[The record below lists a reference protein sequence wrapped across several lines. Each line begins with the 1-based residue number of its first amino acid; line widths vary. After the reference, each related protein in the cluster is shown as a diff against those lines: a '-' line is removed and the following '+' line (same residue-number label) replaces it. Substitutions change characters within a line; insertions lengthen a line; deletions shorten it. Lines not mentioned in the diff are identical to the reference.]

1 MTDPKSRWINTYL
14 EFDFDDNLIACDGYH
29 YDGQI
34 CLADGPV
41 ENQQLTE
48 LNGKLNTARDRVAKA
63 FEEAK
68 TEQDG
73 KAVHDF
79 TRVKVYGEGMST
91 MAVAEKVNA
100 DNEEMNALGT
110 EIETVKAA
118 AGAFDRLSKPVDQMI
133 HSAPDAAKDADR
145 PQPYKS
151 IGRKIMEI
159 KGLKEDPH
167 SLKRILQGGA
177 VEIPDVSINEF
188 KTLFQ
193 TSAGW
198 DPESIRFPQIVP
210 AVTRPIQ
217 LLDIMPTGQI
227 GQAAAKYMEETTRT
241 HAAAEK
247 AEGAAYAE
255 STFVLTEKTKT
266 VEKITDSVPVTDEQ
280 LEDVAMANSY
290 REERIRFGIR
300 QRLDNQVMQGNGV
313 TPNLEGILNVS
324 GIQTQAKGADPTPD
338 AFFKA
343 NTKLMVTG
351 RVNPTHNVMHPNDW
365 QQLRLLRT
373 ADGIYIWGNPS
384 EAGPERLWGLPV
396 VKSDVMT
403 ENTGLSGSFEGA
415 WIQLLERRGLVLEI
429 GFVGDQF
436 KQGKQTIRASMRV
449 VLVTYRPV
457 AFCTVTGI

>member
-1 MTDPKSRWINTYL
+1 MPDPI
-14 EFDFDDNLIACDGYH
+14 
-29 YDGQI
+29 Q
-34 CLADGPV
+34 
-41 ENQQLTE
+41 NQQLTE
-48 LNGKLNTARDRVAKA
+48 LNGKLNAIRDRVAKA

-68 TEQDG
+68 IEQDG

-79 TRVKVYGEGMST
+79 TRVKVYGENHST
-91 MAVAEKVNA
+91 VAIAEKVNA
-100 DNEEMNALGT
+100 DNEEMNGLQT

-133 HSAPDAAKDADR
+133 HQAVEDTTKGADK

-151 IGRKIMEI
+151 LGQKIMEI
-159 KGLKEDPH
+159 KGLKEDPT
-167 SLKRILQGGA
+167 SLKRILERGA
-177 VEIPDVSINEF
+177 VEIPGVSLNEF
-188 KTLFQ
+188 KAQFQEIKTLFE

-198 DPESIRFPQIVP
+198 SPESVRFPQIVP

-217 LLDIMPTGQI
+217 LLDIMPTGTI
-227 GQAAAKYMEETTRT
+227 GQAAAKYMEETTRS

-247 AEGAAYAE
+247 AEGADYAE
-255 STFVLTEKTKT
+255 SQFVLTERTQT
-266 VEKITDSVPVTDEQ
+266 VEKITDSIPVTDEQ
-280 LEDVAMANSY
+280 LEDVSMAQSY
-290 REERIRFGIR
+290 LEERIRFGIR
-300 QRLDNQVMQGNGV
+300 QRLDNQVMQGDGA

-324 GIQTQAKGADPTPD
+324 GIQTQAKGSDPVPD

-343 NTKLMVTG
+343 TTKLMVIG
-351 RVNPTHNVMHPNDW
+351 RVNATHHVMHPNDW
-365 QQLRLLRT
+365 QAIRLLRT

-396 VKSDVMT
+396 VKSDVMS

-415 WIQLLERRGLVLEI
+415 WIQLLERRGVVLEV
-429 GFVGDQF
+429 GFVGSQF
-436 KQGKQTIRASMRV
+436 TQGKQTIRASMRV

>member
-1 MTDPKSRWINTYL
+1 MPDPI
-14 EFDFDDNLIACDGYH
+14 
-29 YDGQI
+29 
-34 CLADGPV
+34 
-41 ENQQLTE
+41 ENQQLKE
-48 LNGKLNTARDRVAKA
+48 LRGKKTTVVDRVARA
-63 FEEAK
+63 FEEAN
-68 TEQDG
+68 TEIDG

-79 TRVKVYGEGMST
+79 TRVKVYGDGLST
-91 MAVAEKVNA
+91 HAVAEKVKA
-100 DNEEMNALGT
+100 DVKEMDKLGE
-110 EIETVKAA
+110 EIETMTAA
-118 AGAFDRLSKPVDQMI
+118 AGAYDRLSKPADQMI
-133 HSAPDAAKDADR
+133 HPALEATKDAPK

-151 IGRKIMEI
+151 LGQKLMEI
-159 KGLKEDPH
+159 KGLKEDPT
-167 SLKRILQGGA
+167 SLKRILERGA
-177 VEIPDVSINEF
+177 VEIPGVSLNEF
-188 KTLFQ
+188 KAQFQEIKTLFE

-198 DPESIRFPQIVP
+198 SPESVRFPQIVP

-217 LLDIMPTGQI
+217 LLDIMPTGTI

-255 STFVLTEKTKT
+255 SEFVLTERTQT
-266 VEKITDSVPVTDEQ
+266 VEKITDSIPVTDEQ
-280 LEDVAMANSY
+280 LEDVAMAQSY
-290 REERIRFGIR
+290 LEERIRFGIR
-300 QRLDNQVMQGNGV
+300 QRLDNQVMKGNGA

-324 GIQTQAKGADPTPD
+324 GIQTQAKGSDPVPD

-343 NTKLMVTG
+343 MTKLMVIG
-351 RVNPTHNVMHPNDW
+351 RVNATHHVMHPNDW
-365 QQLRLLRT
+365 QAIRLLRT

-415 WIQLLERRGLVLEI
+415 WIQLLERRGVVLEV
-429 GFVGDQF
+429 GFTGSQF
-436 KQGKQTIRASMRV
+436 TQGKQTIRASMRV

>member
-14 EFDFDDNLIACDGYH
+14 EYDFDGNLISCEGFYDDGP
-29 YDGQI
+29 I
-34 CLADGPV
+34 CLADPIK
-41 ENQQLTE
+41 NQQLDD
-48 LNGKLNTARDRVAKA
+48 LHGKLNAVRDRVAKA

-79 TRVKVYGEGMST
+79 TRVKVYGDGLTT

-118 AGAFDRLSKPVDQMI
+118 AGAWDRLSKPADQMI
-133 HSAPDAAKDADR
+133 HPALEASKDA
-145 PQPYKS
+145 PKPEPYKS
-151 IGRKIMEI
+151 LGQKILEI

-167 SLKRILQGGA
+167 SLKQILQRGA
-177 VEIPDVSINEF
+177 VEIPGVSLNEF

-241 HAAAEK
+241 HSAAEK

-255 STFVLTEKTKT
+255 STFVLTERTQT
-266 VEKITDSVPVTDEQ
+266 VEKITDSIPVTDEQ
-280 LEDVAMANSY
+280 LEDVAMAQSY
-290 REERIRFGIR
+290 LEERIRFGIR
-300 QRLDNQVMQGNGV
+300 QRLDNQVMQGDGS

-324 GIQTQAKGADPTPD
+324 GIQTQAKGSDPVPD

-343 NTKLMVTG
+343 MTKLMVTG
-351 RVNPTHNVMHPNDW
+351 RVNATHQVMHPNDW
-365 QQLRLLRT
+365 QAIRLLRT

-415 WIQLLERRGLVLEI
+415 WIQLLERRGVLLEV
-429 GFVGDQF
+429 GFTGSQF
-436 KQGKQTIRASMRV
+436 TQGKQTIRASMRV